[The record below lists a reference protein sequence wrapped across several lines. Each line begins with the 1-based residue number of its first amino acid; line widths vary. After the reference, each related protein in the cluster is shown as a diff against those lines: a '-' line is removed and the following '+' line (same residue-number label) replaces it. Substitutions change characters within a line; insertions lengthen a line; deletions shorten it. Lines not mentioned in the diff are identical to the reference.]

1 MYASPVKKLDA
12 SIEAQNP
19 TPKLK
24 FIKSVIYREGL
35 SWICKM
41 VELSLYS
48 YGPRTSVEYGGGTFD
63 VGPDVFIAVEGVGT
77 FEGVSVERK
86 IQSLLLAGK
95 DPAKTAA
102 KVHRESTQRGH
113 ASITTSLSF
122 QLEVRECSRAL
133 SMLLVAPPFG
143 SYLQE
148 SQRRA
153 SITHSS
159 LKTPPFTSKHHIKIF
174 EETAHRLVDGYKQL
188 IENGVTLEDAR
199 YVLPLCTK
207 TSLFISCSLETYVSF
222 IQHSNLGEYLPHEVS
237 EFAEKFYSLAKNVAP
252 MMVEARLMVK
262 HPLVSYPFPNPFKPS
277 DPFFTKLLE
286 GKNFDEPLLLHL
298 QNLLPDKLFH
308 DVFAANVKE
317 LVDTVNPLINA
328 VTLEPLSLVAYHQ
341 AIRHRTVPTAVES
354 IYAAAERALK
364 SPERNIIPPPDVK
377 TNPRNMKL
385 FAELCGEAL
394 ECYHRLIEDGCRLG
408 DAALILPQALKLYV
422 VRVYNGFNLLYP
434 SGFVATRTCSYAQ
447 WEERAIAYKVL
458 HEVVKRAPELETVMG
473 EKCRQLGYC
482 PEKTWCPI
490 ILKYHKYSDELH
502 QRMQRS

>member
-1 MYASPVKKLDA
+1 
-12 SIEAQNP
+12 
-19 TPKLK
+19 
-24 FIKSVIYREGL
+24 
-35 SWICKM
+35 M

-48 YGPRTSVEYGGGTFD
+48 YGPRTSVSFD
-63 VGPDVFIAVEGVGT
+63 CRIIDVDPDIFIAVEGVGT

-86 IQSLLLAGK
+86 IQSLLSAGK

-113 ASITTSLSF
+113 ASITTSLSL

-153 SITHSS
+153 IVTHSS
-159 LKTPPFTSKHHIKIF
+159 IITPRFISEHHRRLF

-188 IENGVTLEDAR
+188 TENGVTLEDAR
-199 YVLPLCTK
+199 YILPICTK
-207 TSLFISCSLETYVSF
+207 TSLYISCTLETYVAF
-222 IQHSNLGEYLPHEVS
+222 LQLGDERLRQYLPQEVH
-237 EFAEKFYSLAKNVAP
+237 EFAEKFHSLAKNVAP
-252 MMVEARLMVK
+252 IMVEARLTVK
-262 HPLVSYPFPNPFKPS
+262 HRLVTYPYPNPFKPS

-286 GKNFDEPLLLHL
+286 GREPDEPSLLSL
-298 QNLLPDKLFH
+298 QNLLTDKLPQ
-308 DVFAANVKE
+308 DVFASRLKE
-317 LVDTVNPLINA
+317 VADTVNPLINA

-354 IYAAAERALK
+354 IYTAAERALK
-364 SPERNIIPPPDVK
+364 NHEKNIIIPPDVK

-394 ECYHRLIEDGCRLG
+394 ECYDRLVRDGCRLG
-408 DAALILPQALKLYV
+408 DAVLILPQALRLYA
-422 VRVYNGFNLLYP
+422 VRAYNGFNLLYP

-447 WEERAIAYKVL
+447 WEERGIAYKIL
-458 HEVVKRAPELETVMG
+458 HEVVKKAPELETVMG